1 MVKKN
6 TKTNIRDEEGNFNRP
21 EIIRQLE
28 ELAKSDTVTYDV
40 AKMPA
45 VIAAINSATEEDI
58 NNMLILGK
66 YQNMLARSDAFV
78 FTAAEIDKVKQA
90 ITACGRTIT
99 NVDQLTKDDDSRDD
113 YCIRYDGTG
122 DAFERFVWVGK
133 IRPLFDSKPYVLLA
147 VEGTFPS
154 SSYDDVDR
162 LCDAI
167 KRSF

>member
-28 ELAKSDTVTYDV
+28 ELAKSDTVTYDA

-58 NNMLILGK
+58 NNMLLLGK
-66 YQNMLARSDAFV
+66 YQDMLARSAAFV
-78 FTAAEIDKVKQA
+78 FTDAEIDKVKQA
-90 ITACGRTIT
+90 ITACGRTVT
-99 NVDQLTKDDDSRDD
+99 NVDQLKKDDDCRDD

-122 DAFERFVWVGK
+122 DAFDFVLVGK

-147 VEGTFPS
+147 VEGTLPD
-154 SSYDDVDR
+154 SSYDDIDG